1 MHQRRLLDMLFE
13 NYDSSERPVTNEDD
27 KVTVDVG
34 LSIQQI
40 VDIVSIPD
48 IKSVKYNSLAIG
60 YKLCYY

>member
-40 VDIVSIPD
+40 VDIVSIPH
-48 IKSVKYNSLAIG
+48 IESVKYNALAIG
-60 YKLCYY
+60 SKLYY